1 MTDVIM
7 NQLHIIFNT
16 LPEEKR
22 WVHNM
27 SEDQWMDYVDEYLQ
41 NTNLCEEV
49 RDSIMDYTSVFWMN
63 YFPELELE
71 WLLFLH
77 QQGKVWI
84 CSINDLI
91 DLIEFL

>member
-1 MTDVIM
+1 MKIFQNVHSNHLTMTDVIM

-16 LPEEKR
+16 LPEKKR

-49 RDSIMDYTSVFWMN
+49 RDAIMDYTSVFWMD
-63 YFPELELE
+63 YF
-71 WLLFLH
+71 
-77 QQGKVWI
+77 
-84 CSINDLI
+84 D
-91 DLIEFL
+91 

>member
-1 MTDVIM
+1 MKIFQNVHSNHLTMTDFIM

-49 RDSIMDYTSVFWMN
+49 RDAIMDYTSVFWMD
-63 YFPELELE
+63 YF
-71 WLLFLH
+71 
-77 QQGKVWI
+77 
-84 CSINDLI
+84 D
-91 DLIEFL
+91 

>member
-1 MTDVIM
+1 MTDFIM

-49 RDSIMDYTSVFWMN
+49 RDAIMDYTSVFWMD
-63 YFPELELE
+63 YF
-71 WLLFLH
+71 
-77 QQGKVWI
+77 
-84 CSINDLI
+84 D
-91 DLIEFL
+91 

>member
-1 MTDVIM
+1 MKIFQNVHSNHLTMTDVIM

-49 RDSIMDYTSVFWMN
+49 RDAIMDYTSVFWMD
-63 YFPELELE
+63 YF
-71 WLLFLH
+71 
-77 QQGKVWI
+77 
-84 CSINDLI
+84 D
-91 DLIEFL
+91 